1 MSDSLINSLRKVL
14 MLIMFIVALTL
25 VVIGQKNIGASGLGL
40 MLLGLAML
48 IGQLWIYNRKY
59 K

>member
-1 MSDSLINSLRKVL
+1 
-14 MLIMFIVALTL
+14 MLIIFIVALTL

-48 IGQLWIYNRKY
+48 IGLLWIYNRKY